1 VPEGQARLRIALS
14 ALHSDADV
22 DALLEAL
29 EWAREAV
36 DGGYVAA
43 RATGA

>member
-1 VPEGQARLRIALS
+1 MLTIRPARRS
-14 ALHSDADV
+14 DV

-36 DGGYVAA
+36 DNGFVDERAA
-43 RATGA
+43 SA